1 MRTIGFIDYYLDEWH
16 ANNYPAMIRS
26 GRYKD
31 EFDVVLAWEKT
42 QKEGKKP
49 IGVWCAEQKVGQ
61 ASSLE
66 EVVEKCDCI
75 VVLSPDNPEQH
86 EELADLPLRSGKPV
100 YIDKPFAPTLD
111 AARRLFA
118 KAEAHGTPLM
128 SSSAL
133 RFGSEIQQAVHETLV
148 GQRVSLVSTHGGG
161 AFQLYAI
168 HQLEML
174 VMLLGTD
181 ATRVMQCG
189 VPTAPVM
196 LIDYPDARRGI
207 VHVLPG
213 HPFQLSVQYGEDM
226 RRSTA
231 AGQALVINTMNDFF
245 DRFLDGM
252 LEFFDTGVSS
262 IPPAQTLEIAALVET
277 GITALDTPDTWVPVP
292 AI

>member
-1 MRTIGFIDYYLDEWH
+1 MVTAIILINTAQGRVPEVAEAL
-16 ANNYPAMIRS
+16 IRLP
-26 GRYKD
+26 G
-31 EFDVVLAWEKT
+31 
-42 QKEGKKP
+42 
-49 IGVWCAEQKVGQ
+49 IAEAYSVAGMY
-61 ASSLE
+61 
-66 EVVEKCDCI
+66 DI
-75 VVLSPDNPEQH
+75 VAIARVHQH

-133 RFGSEIQQAVHETLV
+133 RFGSEIQQAARETLA
-148 GQRVSLVSTHGGG
+148 GQRVNLVSTHGGG
-161 AFQLYAI
+161 TFQLYAI

-189 VPTAPVM
+189 APTAPVM
-196 LIDYPDARRGI
+196 LIDYPDARREI

-213 HPFQLSVQYGEDM
+213 HPFQLSAQYGE
-226 RRSTA
+226 
-231 AGQALVINTMNDFF
+231 GQALVINTMNDFF

-252 LEFFDTGVSS
+252 LEFFNTGVSS

-277 GITALDTPDTWVPVP
+277 GIKALDTPDTWVPVP
-292 AI
+292 ALYTTLL

>member
-26 GRYKD
+26 GRYQD

-42 QKEGKKP
+42 QQEGKKP
-49 IGVWCAEQKVGQ
+49 IDVWCAEQQVGQ
-61 ASSLE
+61 ASSPE
-66 EVVEKCDCI
+66 EVVEQCDCI

-133 RFGSEIQQAVHETLV
+133 RFGSEIQQAVHETLA
-148 GQRVSLVSTHGGG
+148 GQRVNLVSTHGGG
-161 AFQLYAI
+161 TFQLYAI

-189 VPTAPVM
+189 APTAPVM

-213 HPFQLSVQYGEDM
+213 HPFQLSAQYGE
-226 RRSTA
+226 
-231 AGQALVINTMNDFF
+231 GQALVINTMNDFF

-252 LEFFDTGVSS
+252 LEFFNTGVSP
-262 IPPAQTLEIAALVET
+262 IPSAQTLEIAALVET
-277 GITALDTPDTWVPVP
+277 GIKALGMPDTWVPVP